1 MEKIMKKFFLTVV
14 ALLFATASLFA
25 QKKYDAKEIMG
36 WTQEQVIKVF
46 GEPNDIV
53 EAGGSTVNYNFIYPG
68 IEPFNDT
75 IYSYNDFTISFG
87 NFFIAKKTESGYAK
101 EKSVL
106 LVNSVT
112 TSKDCTELK
121 LPFNLTTNDTLEDVL
136 DICGEPYMN
145 FGGNIIDYKYKKVR
159 VSPNEIGLDFL
170 KDVQRIDI
178 EPKLQMFF
186 ENNELFGIFYIETYT
201 LK

>member
-1 MEKIMKKFFLTVV
+1 MKKFFLTVV
-14 ALLFATASLFA
+14 ALLFSMASLFA

-36 WTQEQVIKVF
+36 WTKEQVIKVF
-46 GEPNDIV
+46 GEPNDIA
-53 EAGGSTVNYNFIYPG
+53 ESEGSTVNYNFIYPEIKTSNICYYYKG
-68 IEPFNDT
+68 FMV
-75 IYSYNDFTISFG
+75 SFG
-87 NFFIAKKTESGYAK
+87 DFFTAKKTESGYAK

-106 LVNSVT
+106 LVNAVT

-178 EPKLQMFF
+178 EPTLQMFF
-186 ENNELFGIFYIETYT
+186 ENNELCGIFYIETYT

>member
-1 MEKIMKKFFLTVV
+1 MKKILLTVI
-14 ALLFATASLFA
+14 AMLLSMSVFA

-36 WTQEQVIKVF
+36 WTKEQVIKVF
-46 GEPNDIV
+46 GEPNDIA
-53 EAGGSTVNYNFIYPG
+53 ESEGSTVNYNFIYPG
-68 IEPFNDT
+68 IKTSN
-75 IYSYNDFTISFG
+75 ICYYYKDFMVSFG
-87 NFFIAKKTESGYAK
+87 NFFTAKKTESGYAK

-121 LPFNLTTNDTLEDVL
+121 LPFNLTTHDTLEDVL

-186 ENNELFGIFYIETYT
+186 ENNKLFGIFYIETYT

>member
-1 MEKIMKKFFLTVV
+1 MKKILLTVI
-14 ALLFATASLFA
+14 AMLLSMSVFA

-36 WTQEQVIKVF
+36 WTKEQVIKVF
-46 GEPNDIV
+46 GEPNDIA
-53 EAGGSTVNYNFIYPG
+53 ESEGSTVNYNFIYPG
-68 IEPFNDT
+68 IKTSN
-75 IYSYNDFTISFG
+75 ICYYYKDFMVSFG
-87 NFFIAKKTESGYAK
+87 NFFTAKKTESGYAK

-121 LPFNLTTNDTLEDVL
+121 LPFNLTTHDTLEDVL

-159 VSPNEIGLDFL
+159 VSPNEIGLDFI

-178 EPKLQMFF
+178 EPTLQMFF
-186 ENNELFGIFYIETYT
+186 ENNELCGIFYIETYT